1 MFEQLLLDFIARTY
15 RDAAHSVFAPSGSHM
30 WMTCQG
36 SLIPNL
42 MMHDQAGY
50 DAALGTLAHSVHEE
64 WLKTGKKPL
73 HMLGIQETIDGHE
86 VEIDRE
92 MMNFVEDSVD
102 RLMFEPGVQHIEQ
115 KVYFSR
121 LTPIPKQGGTADF
134 YACQHGKLLIRDYKH
149 GKGVQ
154 VFAEN
159 NSQAMLYAL
168 GVFYKWDWLF
178 NFEEIDIGIHQP
190 RLDHF
195 DYWTCD
201 RATLL
206 RFADKVKKAAKAA
219 WRLNAPLTPSE
230 KGCRFCKVKASCP
243 AFLKM
248 ADDIGD
254 QVFGRTAI
262 KVTSHQAADSLESLR
277 SGLFNPQPT
286 LPELLKTD
294 DMARLIPFRG
304 TFENWFS
311 AMETEL
317 EQRALDG
324 KEIPGHKLVE
334 SRTNREFVNEQAAVA
349 KMEEAGI
356 PWPRLYSVKMAS
368 PAQAEDMLRLVGM
381 KKGVAA
387 EFLKDVVRKPS
398 GKPVLVVESDKRPPY
413 TSPDEGVFDHL

>member
-1 MFEQLLLDFIARTY
+1 MFETILLDFLARTY
-15 RDAAHSVFAPSGSHM
+15 RNAAHSVFAPSGSHM

-42 MMHDQAGY
+42 LAHDQAGF
-50 DAALGTLAHSVHEE
+50 DAAQGTVAHSIHEE
-64 WLKTGKKPL
+64 WLLTGKRPL
-73 HMLGIQETIDGHE
+73 HMLGHRETVDGHDIE
-86 VEIDRE
+86 VDMDMI
-92 MMNFVEDSVD
+92 NFVEESVD
-102 RLMFEPGVQHIEQ
+102 RLMYEPGVQHIEQ

-134 YACQHGKLLIRDYKH
+134 YACQEGKLLIRDYKH

-168 GVFYKWDWLF
+168 GVFYKWDWLY

-206 RFADKVKKAAKAA
+206 RFAATVKKAAKAA

-230 KGCRFCKVKASCP
+230 KGCRFCKVKANCP

-248 ADDIGD
+248 AEDITD
-254 QVFGRTAI
+254 QVFGKTV
-262 KVTSHQAADSLESLR
+262 KVTSEQAAESLENLR
-277 SGLFNPQPT
+277 FGLFEPELQ
-286 LPELLKTD
+286 LPELLNTN

-317 EQRALDG
+317 ERRALDG
-324 KEIPGHKLVE
+324 EQVLGHKLVE
-334 SRTNREFVNEQAAVA
+334 SRANRVFSSENEAVA
-349 KMEEAGI
+349 KLEEAGI
-356 PWPRLYSVKMAS
+356 SWPLLYTVKFAS
-368 PAQAEDMLRLVGM
+368 PAQAEDLLRLTGM
-381 KKGVAA
+381 RKGEAV
-387 EFLKDVVRKPS
+387 EFLKSVVRKPG
-398 GKPVLVVESDKRPPY
+398 GKPVLVAESDKRPPY
-413 TSPDEGVFDHL
+413 TSPDEGVFDDL